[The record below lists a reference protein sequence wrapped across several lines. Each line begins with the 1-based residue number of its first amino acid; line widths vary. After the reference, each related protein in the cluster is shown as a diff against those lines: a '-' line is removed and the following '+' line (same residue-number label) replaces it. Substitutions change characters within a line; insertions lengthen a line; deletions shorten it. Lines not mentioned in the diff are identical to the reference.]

1 MPEVKNIFLTFFAPF
16 FRHEIKPLEPVEPE
30 EYPATWPYLFIAS
43 ACPQLSPGSSG
54 IRRRPPVGVRTNGT
68 IDLAVFAAPATS
80 PASLIPE
87 AERDSPRPR
96 LPKFVGR
103 KLP

>member
-1 MPEVKNIFLTFFAPF
+1 MPRLRTPALRVHMTAL
-16 FRHEIKPLEPVEPE
+16 LPVGPE
-30 EYPATWPYLFIAS
+30 EYPTTWPYLLMPN

-54 IRRRPPVGVRTNGT
+54 IRRRPSAGVQINGT

-87 AERDSPRPR
+87 AELYSSPPR